1 MENIQQTK
9 TKLRFAV
16 ISLVTFVVLATISLV
31 YINISRNLQYA
42 IDQKEFESL
51 ITNEEALSA
60 YYADQAGFEAH
71 FIKSAN
77 IIKESQLNNLLED
90 TLMYLL
96 PMILIAIVFSYY
108 VSRFLINPIQ
118 ESYDSKKRFMQD
130 AAHELRNPLG
140 AINATTQAILDDDE
154 VKNNQLLTS
163 IQGIQRQVVYLIN
176 LSNDLIFLEKSKND
190 KMISLNLTE
199 VTQDVIDQLRH
210 LANEENVNV
219 SLKSNEKVEF
229 IADIEDIVVLMRNLI
244 SNAIKYSKDKA
255 GKVDIELEKTKR
267 GIKISVKDDGI
278 GINKDE
284 LEKIGSRF
292 YRASNAQ
299 DITGSGLGLSIVKK
313 IVKKYKGEINIDS
326 EVGRGTTII
335 VRL

>member
-1 MENIQQTK
+1 
-9 TKLRFAV
+9 
-16 ISLVTFVVLATISLV
+16 
-31 YINISRNLQYA
+31 
-42 IDQKEFESL
+42 
-51 ITNEEALSA
+51 
-60 YYADQAGFEAH
+60 
-71 FIKSAN
+71 
-77 IIKESQLNNLLED
+77 
-90 TLMYLL
+90 
-96 PMILIAIVFSYY
+96 MILIAIVFSYY